1 MNPDYQPHNV
11 FSYVYST
18 KIHKSH
24 ALRERNEKMID
35 LIQKQFTSPMRTDTT
50 KEEEIYMRDREM
62 INKKDEKMMEDR
74 TKTRKQKEMEVKFY
88 QDQ

>member
-1 MNPDYQPHNV
+1 
-11 FSYVYST
+11 
-18 KIHKSH
+18 
-24 ALRERNEKMID
+24 MID